1 MGFMPVSCVCSPSVR
16 QSELSPLF
24 INLLRDQSRWVR
36 MAAFQALGP
45 FISTFADSTI
55 TALLHND
62 NGEIVIT
69 DAEQLAQRLDQLE
82 ENRAKNIHKT
92 SVESTTVTDQ
102 EPSSTDTKSEHESDT
117 KSGATTCTEDGVHKE
132 KSEGESTDILGE
144 NNITQLSSELRD
156 VTSKDSSDNL
166 ESEASDSNLQEHNN
180 ASSGDAYSQNQ
191 EDDME
196 LVSLEEDNDNEVTY
210 DIQSGRKHFM
220 SHSQSDIDLSSEERR
235 LELYKNRLTSGQPS
249 NASEDVNKGSL
260 PSSESFNDFHYWRQP
275 MATLEISD
283 SSSPTKKLE
292 VSGDNEG
299 KIGTENKSTTDFELE
314 DEIDDQVVLA
324 SLTGMNTR
332 KVVEEKQA
340 ESNSMNL
347 EELDDLDVIRPDDK
361 LNEVEVIDLKAT
373 DSLEGD
379 GIELVVEPLLTES
392 SNHSSNVDEDLNTA
406 LKEQLQLSK
415 ESSNLITETEGFLED
430 VKSETLGDEDN
441 ISSNDKSNSKDSND
455 SSTMELFRPGTVQT
469 SAKISTFD
477 PFDTTTTFRGG
488 ASADTERN
496 NVFGSVDSSSSNSNN
511 LNPPDPALPKG
522 PPATL
527 QSIVPQLL
535 VDHYVSMIDPSR
547 AQTVDNEIAR
557 HCAYSLPAV
566 ALTLGRSNWPLLKD
580 TYEAL
585 ASDMQWKVRRTLASS
600 IHELGIILGE
610 EAAGQDLIPIF
621 NGFLKDLDEVR
632 IGLLKH
638 LADFL
643 KLLKHSD
650 RKEYLPRLSEFLK
663 MDNERNWRFREEL
676 ANQIGHLVMLF
687 SPDEVKEHLSPIA
700 LVLLKDKVSSVRQ
713 SSVNVHTNILKYLL
727 HGDPSVSSTSSPIPE
742 YSAEDGAS
750 LARILLA
757 ELVEELARVERWTY
771 RQTYALLCHH
781 IFSSSAMSNDQFAT
795 EILHNLLDLAW
806 DEVPNVRIVVARA
819 LHAIKDTEYYTS
831 EENPYRE
838 RLEEAISALKNDTD
852 SDVRSYFNPPPSL
865 SVGESTA
872 EYFDSDGEP
881 IGDVSSLPV

>member
-1 MGFMPVSCVCSPSVR
+1 MGVCAANFGDFSNVVGSDSTEQILLPRFFYLCEDGVWGVRKACADVFMPVSCVCSPSVR

-82 ENRAKNIHKT
+82 ENRAKNILKT

-102 EPSSTDTKSEHESDT
+102 EPSSADTKSEHESDT

-132 KSEGESTDILGE
+132 SSEGESTDILGE
-144 NNITQLSSELRD
+144 NNSTQLSSELRD
-156 VTSKDSSDNL
+156 VTNKDSSDNL

-180 ASSGDAYSQNQ
+180 ASSGDAYSQNK

-220 SHSQSDIDLSSEERR
+220 SHSQSGIDLSSEERR

-249 NASEDVNKGSL
+249 NASEDVNKVSL

-292 VSGDNEG
+292 VSGDKEG
-299 KIGTENKSTTDFELE
+299 KIGTENKSTSDFELE

-332 KVVEEKQA
+332 KVIEEKQA

-379 GIELVVEPLLTES
+379 GIELVVEPLLTDS

-441 ISSNDKSNSKDSND
+441 MSSHDKSNSKDSND

-469 SAKISTFD
+469 SANISTFD

-566 ALTLGRSNWPLLKD
+566 ALTLGRYNWPLLKD

-713 SSVNVHTNILKYLL
+713 SSVSVHTAIIKYLL
-727 HGDPSVSSTSSPIPE
+727 HGYPTWCAQD
-742 YSAEDGAS
+742 
-750 LARILLA
+750 
-757 ELVEELARVERWTY
+757 
-771 RQTYALLCHH
+771 
-781 IFSSSAMSNDQFAT
+781 
-795 EILHNLLDLAW
+795 
-806 DEVPNVRIVVARA
+806 
-819 LHAIKDTEYYTS
+819 
-831 EENPYRE
+831 
-838 RLEEAISALKNDTD
+838 D
-852 SDVRSYFNPPPSL
+852 S
-865 SVGESTA
+865 
-872 EYFDSDGEP
+872 
-881 IGDVSSLPV
+881 

>member
-1 MGFMPVSCVCSPSVR
+1 MN
-16 QSELSPLF
+16 QKK
-24 INLLRDQSRWVR
+24 D
-36 MAAFQALGP
+36 
-45 FISTFADSTI
+45 
-55 TALLHND
+55 
-62 NGEIVIT
+62 
-69 DAEQLAQRLDQLE
+69 
-82 ENRAKNIHKT
+82 
-92 SVESTTVTDQ
+92 
-102 EPSSTDTKSEHESDT
+102 DT
-117 KSGATTCTEDGVHKE
+117 KSG
-132 KSEGESTDILGE
+132 
-144 NNITQLSSELRD
+144 
-156 VTSKDSSDNL
+156 
-166 ESEASDSNLQEHNN
+166 
-180 ASSGDAYSQNQ
+180 
-191 EDDME
+191 
-196 LVSLEEDNDNEVTY
+196 
-210 DIQSGRKHFM
+210 
-220 SHSQSDIDLSSEERR
+220 SEEG
-235 LELYKNRLTSGQPS
+235 NS
-249 NASEDVNKGSL
+249 NAEQDQEE
-260 PSSESFNDFHYWRQP
+260 SSMWQKCPVITFQTF
-275 MATLEISD
+275 
-283 SSSPTKKLE
+283 
-292 VSGDNEG
+292 
-299 KIGTENKSTTDFELE
+299 
-314 DEIDDQVVLA
+314 
-324 SLTGMNTR
+324 
-332 KVVEEKQA
+332 
-340 ESNSMNL
+340 
-347 EELDDLDVIRPDDK
+347 DDL
-361 LNEVEVIDLKAT
+361 T
-373 DSLEGD
+373 
-379 GIELVVEPLLTES
+379 
-392 SNHSSNVDEDLNTA
+392 
-406 LKEQLQLSK
+406 
-415 ESSNLITETEGFLED
+415 
-430 VKSETLGDEDN
+430 
-441 ISSNDKSNSKDSND
+441 DSND

-469 SAKISTFD
+469 SANISTFD

-488 ASADTERN
+488 ASADTEKN
-496 NVFGSVDSSSSNSNN
+496 NVFGNVESSSSNSNN

-557 HCAYSLPAV
+557 HCAFSLPAV

-585 ASDMQWKVRRTLASS
+585 ASDMQWKVRGTLASS

-621 NGFLKDLDEVR
+621 NGLLKD
-632 IGLLKH
+632 
-638 LADFL
+638 
-643 KLLKHSD
+643 SD

-676 ANQIGHLVMLF
+676 ANQIGRLVMLF
-687 SPDEVKEHLSPIA
+687 SPDEVKQHLSPIA

-727 HGDPSVSSTSSPIPE
+727 HGPPPGSRGSSPIPE

-831 EENPYRE
+831 EDNPYRD
-838 RLEEAISALKNDTD
+838 RLDEAISTLKNDKD
-852 SDVRSYFNPPPSL
+852 ADVRSYFNPPPSL
-865 SVGESTA
+865 STCGESTA

>member
-1 MGFMPVSCVCSPSVR
+1 
-16 QSELSPLF
+16 
-24 INLLRDQSRWVR
+24 
-36 MAAFQALGP
+36 
-45 FISTFADSTI
+45 
-55 TALLHND
+55 
-62 NGEIVIT
+62 
-69 DAEQLAQRLDQLE
+69 
-82 ENRAKNIHKT
+82 
-92 SVESTTVTDQ
+92 
-102 EPSSTDTKSEHESDT
+102 
-117 KSGATTCTEDGVHKE
+117 
-132 KSEGESTDILGE
+132 
-144 NNITQLSSELRD
+144 
-156 VTSKDSSDNL
+156 
-166 ESEASDSNLQEHNN
+166 
-180 ASSGDAYSQNQ
+180 
-191 EDDME
+191 
-196 LVSLEEDNDNEVTY
+196 
-210 DIQSGRKHFM
+210 
-220 SHSQSDIDLSSEERR
+220 
-235 LELYKNRLTSGQPS
+235 
-249 NASEDVNKGSL
+249 
-260 PSSESFNDFHYWRQP
+260 
-275 MATLEISD
+275 
-283 SSSPTKKLE
+283 
-292 VSGDNEG
+292 
-299 KIGTENKSTTDFELE
+299 
-314 DEIDDQVVLA
+314 
-324 SLTGMNTR
+324 
-332 KVVEEKQA
+332 
-340 ESNSMNL
+340 
-347 EELDDLDVIRPDDK
+347 
-361 LNEVEVIDLKAT
+361 
-373 DSLEGD
+373 
-379 GIELVVEPLLTES
+379 
-392 SNHSSNVDEDLNTA
+392 
-406 LKEQLQLSK
+406 
-415 ESSNLITETEGFLED
+415 
-430 VKSETLGDEDN
+430 
-441 ISSNDKSNSKDSND
+441 
-455 SSTMELFRPGTVQT
+455 MELFRPGTVQT
-469 SAKISTFD
+469 SANISTFD

-557 HCAYSLPAV
+557 HCAFSLPAV

-727 HGDPSVSSTSSPIPE
+727 HGPPPGSRGSSPIPE

-819 LHAIKDTEYYTS
+819 LHAIKDTGKFIFKFSHT
-831 EENPYRE
+831 
-838 RLEEAISALKNDTD
+838 
-852 SDVRSYFNPPPSL
+852 
-865 SVGESTA
+865 
-872 EYFDSDGEP
+872 
-881 IGDVSSLPV
+881 